1 LDGFSLLND
10 CSGEFHCTAKRTLS
24 AGAKKSCVSN
34 SCRCNRPVC
43 LRFFDA
49 GLGATLQ
56 LELCVARVGKHD

>member
-1 LDGFSLLND
+1 MAAVSPSVE
-10 CSGEFHCTAKRTLS
+10 CCAKL
-24 AGAKKSCVSN
+24 KCQL
-34 SCRCNRPVC
+34 C

>member
-1 LDGFSLLND
+1 VPQRIESR
-10 CSGEFHCTAKRTLS
+10 HRRTLS
-24 AGAKKSCVSN
+24 ESSL
-34 SCRCNRPVC
+34 S